1 MLDDCYWC
9 FFLFVASSEGRPV
22 IIDAVTETS
31 GEETVPAVFDKLT
44 ADQLNAN
51 GMCIVYCNDCY
62 DIL

>member
-1 MLDDCYWC
+1 MIVTGV
-9 FFLFVASSEGRPV
+9 FFFFVASSEGRPV

-31 GEETVPAVFDKLT
+31 GEESVPAVFDKLT
-44 ADQLNAN
+44 ADQLSAN